1 MEIAFDEFGNFL
13 ISKHIVHETKVS
25 YYINWVSKCLANSK
39 KTSGQ
44 ELSTAQVD
52 QFLNKLSKTREQ
64 WQVEQAALAI
74 RIYQYFVKNKQQPAS
89 FDAVDDKQQW
99 RFVAKEMKNMLRL
112 KQRSL
117 ATERNYLNWLRRF
130 YTFVNG
136 QSPFHLDS
144 THVKNFLT
152 HQAVDRRVSTSTQ
165 NQAFNALLFFFR
177 YVLEKDI
184 EDLNDVV
191 RAPRARRLPMVLSQ
205 SEIGK
210 IFDHLTG
217 VYQIMAAIIY
227 GGGLRRNECA
237 KLRIKDI
244 DLENNL
250 ISVIGGK
257 GNKDR
262 KTLLATDI
270 KDALI
275 DHMEKGRKIW
285 QADRENDVPGVELP
299 MALDRK
305 YPNAGKEW
313 IWQWV
318 FPSAKLSTDPRTKII
333 RRHHVYPSVL
343 QRHLKHAAVSA
354 GIAKRVTVHAL
365 RHSFAT
371 HLLEAGYDIRTIQE
385 LLGHASLKTTMI
397 YTHVAAKNVKG
408 VKSPFDQL
416 NRKKKV
422 SDQ

>member
-1 MEIAFDEFGNFL
+1 MQHQSSQEVSFCASARNRAWLKELRLSGRHSPLRARAPVGEQQQEVFDADLAVTIDVGRVTGGDYAQGRYFGNGVG
-13 ISKHIVHETKVS
+13 I
-25 YYINWVSKCLANSK
+25 
-39 KTSGQ
+39 G
-44 ELSTAQVD
+44 
-52 QFLNKLSKTREQ
+52 
-64 WQVEQAALAI
+64 
-74 RIYQYFVKNKQQPAS
+74 
-89 FDAVDDKQQW
+89 FDAVVG
-99 RFVAKEMKNMLRL
+99 FVAKEMKNMLRL

-177 YVLEKDI
+177 YLLEKDI

>member
-1 MEIAFDEFGNFL
+1 M
-13 ISKHIVHETKVS
+13 
-25 YYINWVSKCLANSK
+25 
-39 KTSGQ
+39 
-44 ELSTAQVD
+44 
-52 QFLNKLSKTREQ
+52 
-64 WQVEQAALAI
+64 
-74 RIYQYFVKNKQQPAS
+74 
-89 FDAVDDKQQW
+89 
-99 RFVAKEMKNMLRL
+99 
-112 KQRSL
+112 
-117 ATERNYLNWLRRF
+117 NWLRRF
-130 YTFVNG
+130 YAFVKG
-136 QSPFHLDS
+136 QSPFQLDS

-152 HQAVDRRVSTSTQ
+152 HQAIDRRVSTSTQ

-205 SEIGK
+205 SEIGR
-210 IFDHLTG
+210 IFDHLKG
-217 VYQIMAAIIY
+217 LYHIMAAVIY

-250 ISVIGGK
+250 ISIIGGK

-299 MALDRK
+299 MALERK

-318 FPSAKLSTDPRTKII
+318 FP
-333 RRHHVYPSVL
+333 
-343 QRHLKHAAVSA
+343 
-354 GIAKRVTVHAL
+354 
-365 RHSFAT
+365 
-371 HLLEAGYDIRTIQE
+371 
-385 LLGHASLKTTMI
+385 
-397 YTHVAAKNVKG
+397 
-408 VKSPFDQL
+408 
-416 NRKKKV
+416 
-422 SDQ
+422 